1 VIYEIS
7 LVSSVL
13 THFKVHEKQRQTI
26 LIIFA
31 GFVHRNEV
39 SLNIVYT
46 LNPQCH
52 SAGDQSLDRPW
63 VWLLDPIQSLY
74 NTEVKIR
81 MKGRLKTFTLTLQT
95 SNKKLQIFTQCEW
108 SLRGQN
114 CYMALNINW
123 LVIRQKTGDMFHHVK
138 MLYKWKHSQ

>member
-63 VWLLDPIQSLY
+63 V
-74 NTEVKIR
+74 
-81 MKGRLKTFTLTLQT
+81 
-95 SNKKLQIFTQCEW
+95 
-108 SLRGQN
+108 
-114 CYMALNINW
+114 
-123 LVIRQKTGDMFHHVK
+123 
-138 MLYKWKHSQ
+138 